1 MRAPHYSTT
10 VAFTNT
16 EIQINHMSL
25 LKIGLKTIDNSQM
38 LSSEYTLHEQWSGL
52 FTDAPYKAG
61 MCIRHT

>member
-1 MRAPHYSTT
+1 MT

-38 LSSEYTLHEQWSGL
+38 LSSEYTMNNGQGCLL
-52 FTDAPYKAG
+52 DAPYKAG